1 VKKAYFI
8 LANHARTPSV
18 QVKNNISL
26 MNNIGSS
33 PKVFSDAHFYT
44 TESTF
49 TTCLVHLVT
58 HAMSGRSAR
67 R

>member
-8 LANHARTPSV
+8 LANDVRTPSV
-18 QVKNNISL
+18 QIKNISP

-44 TESTF
+44 TASTF

-58 HAMSGRSAR
+58 HAMSGR
-67 R
+67 